1 MQPTVYLD
9 SVRKNI
15 IHNGR
20 LFRLVLWDTAG
31 QEKFNSLVPSSIR
44 GSQCAIV
51 VFSVDDRNSFIKCD
65 HWIKLLR
72 SSSSGHDCPAI
83 LIGNK
88 TDLARNVTKQE
99 GFDFA
104 MKNGMAYMEL
114 SAKTGAG
121 MENLIAQIIESVEG
135 KL

>member
-9 SVRKNI
+9 SVRKNV

-44 GSQCAIV
+44 GSHCAII
-51 VFSVDDRNSFIKCD
+51 VFSLDDRNSFLRCD

-72 SSSSGHDCPAI
+72 SSSAHNCPAI
-83 LIGNK
+83 LIANK
-88 TDLARNVTKQE
+88 TDLARNVTKHE
-99 GFDFA
+99 AFDFA
-104 MKNGMAYMEL
+104 TQHGMAYM
-114 SAKTGAG
+114 
-121 MENLIAQIIESVEG
+121 
-135 KL
+135 